1 MMNERISKVRDFI
14 LSRGEVTISELQGLY
29 SGYSSMTVWRDL
41 KQLEELG
48 YIRRVHGGVISTQNP
63 ALQVEGVYSK
73 RARENTRGRK
83 SPSRKPLYRLFC
95 PGTRSYLDAGSTLM
109 VRCQSPEQRAIY
121 HHYKRR
127 KHCNRAFAAAIP
139 VMCC

>member
-14 LSRGEVTISELQGLY
+14 LSRGEVSISELQGLY

-73 RARENTRGRK
+73 RARENTRQKIFGNFQQF
-83 SPSRKPLYRLFC
+83 LC
-95 PGTRSYLDAGSTLM
+95 
-109 VRCQSPEQRAIY
+109 
-121 HHYKRR
+121 
-127 KHCNRAFAAAIP
+127 
-139 VMCC
+139 